1 MVLLGT
7 AAAQQTPTTTTTPAK
22 PKTSTGTTT
31 THKSTTATAARR
43 LPLVTEKDKQSYAIG
58 LSVGRN
64 LTRDMIDVEPKFV
77 LQGMQDELNKAK
89 PQLTDDQLKQVMVAL
104 QTEVQKKVEAKRA
117 ADLIKNKKDGDA
129 FLAANKAKPG
139 VVTLPDGL
147 QYKILTPGTGAKPT
161 ATDTVVVNYRGT
173 LIDGTEFDS
182 SYKRGTPATFQVGRV
197 IKGWTEALQLMP
209 AGSKWQIVI
218 PSDLAYG
225 ERGQSTIGPNSTL
238 IFDVEL
244 VSIQPKPPAPAATTP
259 PAGTTPPPAS
269 ATPPPSSAAP
279 ASTPPPTSATPP
291 PSTPPPA
298 STPPP
303 TQQ

>member
-31 THKSTTATAARR
+31 THRTTTATATRR

-77 LQGMQDELNKAK
+77 LQGMQDELNKVK

-129 FLAANKAKPG
+129 YLAANKAKPG

-244 VSIQPKPPAPAATTP
+244 LSIQPKPPAPAAMTP

-269 ATPPPSSAAP
+269 ATPPPAS
-279 ASTPPPTSATPP
+279 STPPPASATPP

-303 TQQ
+303 TKQ

>member
-7 AAAQQTPTTTTTPAK
+7 AAAQQTSTTPAK
-22 PKTSTGTTT
+22 PSTGTTT
-31 THKSTTATAARR
+31 THKSTTTATAARR

-58 LSVGRN
+58 LSVGKN

-77 LQGMQDELNKAK
+77 LQGMQDVLNKAK
-89 PQLTDDQLKQVMVAL
+89 PQLTDDQIKQIMVAL
-104 QTEVQKKVEAKRA
+104 QSEVQKKVEAKRA
-117 ADLIKNKKDGDA
+117 ADMVKNKKDGDA
-129 FLAANKAKPG
+129 YLAANKDKPG

-161 ATDTVVVNYRGT
+161 AADTVVVNYRGT

-209 AGSKWQIVI
+209 AGSKWQVVI

-238 IFDVEL
+238 IFEVEL
-244 VSIQPKPPAPAATTP
+244 MSIQPKPPAPAATTP
-259 PAGTTPPPAS
+259 PAAATPPPTTSTPPPA
-269 ATPPPSSAAP
+269 ANTPPPSS
-279 ASTPPPTSATPP
+279 STPPPTN
-291 PSTPPPA
+291 
-298 STPPP
+298 
-303 TQQ
+303 Q

>member
-7 AAAQQTPTTTTTPAK
+7 AAAQQTPTTTTMPAK

-244 VSIQPKPPAPAATTP
+244 LSIQPKPPAPAAMTP
-259 PAGTTPPPAS
+259 PAGTTPPPA
-269 ATPPPSSAAP
+269 P
-279 ASTPPPTSATPP
+279 ASTPPPASATPP

-303 TQQ
+303 TKQ

>member
-7 AAAQQTPTTTTTPAK
+7 AAAQQTPTTTTPAK
-22 PKTSTGTTT
+22 PKTSTGTTST
-31 THKSTTATAARR
+31 THKSTTATATRR
-43 LPLVTEKDKQSYAIG
+43 LPLVTDKDKQSYAIG
-58 LSVGRN
+58 LSVGKN

-77 LQGMQDELNKAK
+77 MQGMQDELNKVK
-89 PQLTDDQLKQVMVAL
+89 PQLTDDQIRAVMVAL

-129 FLAANKAKPG
+129 FQAANKAKPG

-161 ATDTVVVNYRGT
+161 AADTVVVNYRGT
-173 LIDGTEFDS
+173 LVDGTEFDS
-182 SYKRGTPATFQVGRV
+182 SYKRGTPATFRVGGV

-238 IFDVEL
+238 VFDVEL
-244 VSIQPKPPAPAATTP
+244 VSIQPKQPAPAAITP
-259 PAGTTPPPAS
+259 PAGTTPPPSSSTAP
-269 ATPPPSSAAP
+269 AGTTPPPASS
-279 ASTPPPTSATPP
+279 TPP
-291 PSTPPPA
+291 PSTPPA

>member
-7 AAAQQTPTTTTTPAK
+7 AAAQQTSTTPAK
-22 PKTSTGTTT
+22 PSTGTTT
-31 THKSTTATAARR
+31 THKSTTATTAARR

-58 LSVGRN
+58 LSVGKN

-77 LQGMQDELNKAK
+77 LQGMQDVLNKAK
-89 PQLTDDQLKQVMVAL
+89 PQLTDDQIKQIMVAL
-104 QTEVQKKVEAKRA
+104 QSDVQKKVEAKRA
-117 ADLIKNKKDGDA
+117 ADMVKNKKDGDA
-129 FLAANKAKPG
+129 YLAANKDKPG

-182 SYKRGTPATFQVGRV
+182 SYKRGTPASFQVGRV

-209 AGSKWQIVI
+209 AGSKWQVVI

-238 IFDVEL
+238 IFEVEL
-244 VSIQPKPPAPAATTP
+244 MSIQPKPPAPAAITP
-259 PAGTTPPPAS
+259 PAGTTPPAATTPA
-269 ATPPPSSAAP
+269 
-279 ASTPPPTSATPP
+279 PTT
-291 PSTPPPA
+291 STPPPA
-298 STPPP
+298 ANTPPP
-303 TQQ
+303 TNQ

>member
-1 MVLLGT
+1 MHRTWNLLAAGMVLLGT
-7 AAAQQTPTTTTTPAK
+7 AAAQQTPSTTTTPAK
-22 PKTSTGTTT
+22 PKTSTGTSTA
-31 THKSTTATAARR
+31 HKSTTTTAARR

-58 LSVGRN
+58 LSVGKN

-77 LQGMQDELNKAK
+77 LQGIQDELNKAK
-89 PQLTDDQLKQVMVAL
+89 PQLTDDQIKQIMVAL
-104 QTEVQKKVEAKRA
+104 QGEVQKKVEAKRA
-117 ADLIKNKKDGDA
+117 ADLVKNKKDGDA
-129 FLAANKAKPG
+129 YLAANKNKPG

-147 QYKILTPGTGAKPT
+147 QYKILTTGTGAKPA

-209 AGSKWQIVI
+209 AGSKWQVAI

-238 IFDVEL
+238 IFEVEL
-244 VSIQPKPPAPAATTP
+244 MSIQPKPPAPAAI
-259 PAGTTPPPAS
+259 
-269 ATPPPSSAAP
+269 
-279 ASTPPPTSATPP
+279 TPPPTT
-291 PSTPPPA
+291 STPPPA
-298 STPPP
+298 ANTPPPSSTPPP
-303 TQQ
+303 TQP

>member
-7 AAAQQTPTTTTTPAK
+7 AAAQQTPTT

-31 THKSTTATAARR
+31 THKTTTATAPRR

-58 LSVGRN
+58 LSVGKN

-77 LQGMQDELNKAK
+77 LQGMQDELNKVK
-89 PQLTDDQLKQVMVAL
+89 PQLTDDQIKQIMVAL

-117 ADLIKNKKDGDA
+117 ADLIKNKKEGDA
-129 FLAANKAKPG
+129 FLAANKNKAG

-147 QYKILTPGTGAKPT
+147 QYKILTPGTGAKP
-161 ATDTVVVNYRGT
+161 AVTDNVVVNYRGT

-209 AGSKWQIVI
+209 VGSKWQVVI

-238 IFDVEL
+238 VFEVEL
-244 VSIQPKPPAPAATTP
+244 MSIQPKPPAPAVAMPPTGTTP
-259 PAGTTPPPAS
+259 PAGTAPPPASSTPPPA
-269 ATPPPSSAAP
+269 
-279 ASTPPPTSATPP
+279 
-291 PSTPPPA
+291 TPPPA

-303 TQQ
+303 THP